1 MKKWKLVTGLALVF
15 AFGLLVGS
23 FGTGAYIKHRFAPPK
38 RDPSAMRS
46 FLLKKFS
53 HKLNLTEEQR
63 NEFKR
68 LIDQAGDKLDDHF
81 RKSHSEIAEI
91 VEPGLSQMREILST
105 DQQKKFDEL
114 IEKFKRHRKSRHK
127 FGPHGPPRRK

>member
-23 FGTGAYIKHRFAPPK
+23 FGTGVYIKHRFAPPK
-38 RDPSAMRS
+38 RDHSAMRA

-53 HKLNLTEEQR
+53 QKLDLTENQK

-68 LIDQAGDKLDDHF
+68 LIDQ
-81 RKSHSEIAEI
+81 
-91 VEPGLSQMREILST
+91 V
-105 DQQKKFDEL
+105 
-114 IEKFKRHRKSRHK
+114 
-127 FGPHGPPRRK
+127 

>member
-23 FGTGAYIKHRFAPPK
+23 FGTGVYIKHRFVPPK
-38 RDPSAMRS
+38 RDPSAVRA

-53 HKLNLTEEQR
+53 QKLDLTGEQE

-91 VEPGLSQMREILST
+91 VEPGLSQMREVLSP
-105 DQQKKFDEL
+105 DQQKKFDEM

-127 FGPHGPPRRK
+127 FGNHGPPRRK

>member
-23 FGTGAYIKHRFAPPK
+23 FGTGVYIKHRFAPPN
-38 RDPSAMRS
+38 RDPSAMRA

-53 HKLNLTEEQR
+53 QKLNLTDKQK

-68 LIDQAGDKLDDHF
+68 LIDQVGDKLEDHF
-81 RKSHSEIAEI
+81 RKTHSEIGNI
-91 VEPGLSQMREILST
+91 VDQGSSQMRKILSP
-105 DQQKKFDEL
+105 DQQKKFDEML
-114 IEKFKRHRKSRHK
+114 EKFKRHRKSRHE
-127 FGPHGPPRRK
+127 FGPHRPPRRR

>member
-1 MKKWKLVTGLALVF
+1 MKNWKLLTGLVLVF

-23 FGTGAYIKHRFAPPK
+23 FGTGVYIKHRFVPPK
-38 RDPSAMRS
+38 RDPSAVRA

-53 HKLNLTEEQR
+53 HKLDLTEEQK
-63 NEFKR
+63 NEFKK

-91 VEPGLSQMREILST
+91 VEPGLSEMREILSP
-105 DQQKKFDEL
+105 DQQKKFDEM
-114 IEKFKRHRKSRHK
+114 IERFKRHRKSRHK
-127 FGPHGPPRRK
+127 FDPHGTPRRK

>member
-23 FGTGAYIKHRFAPPK
+23 FGTGVYIKHRFAPPK
-38 RDPSAMRS
+38 RDHSAMRA

-53 HKLNLTEEQR
+53 QKLDLTEEQK

-68 LIDQAGDKLDDHF
+68 LIDQVGDTLEDHF
-81 RKSHSEIAEI
+81 RKTHSEIGTI
-91 VEPGLSQMREILST
+91 VDQGSSQMKKVLST
-105 DQQKKFDEL
+105 DQQKKFDEI
-114 IEKFKRHRKSRHK
+114 IEKFKKHRKSRRK
-127 FGPHGPPRRK
+127 FGPHRPPRRK

>member
-23 FGTGAYIKHRFAPPK
+23 FGTGVYIKHRFVPPK
-38 RDPSAMRS
+38 RDPSAVRA

-53 HKLNLTEEQR
+53 QKLNLTEEQK

-91 VEPGLSQMREILST
+91 VEPGLSQMREILSP

-114 IEKFKRHRKSRHK
+114 IERFKRHRKSRHK
-127 FGPHGPPRRK
+127 FGPHAPPRRK